1 MKKRT
6 LALMLA
12 GIMALG
18 TAGCSQ
24 SESTRS
30 ATAPAAQAEEVTGTV
45 TIKLAHNMDFVTIPD
60 AIVAAADRLNEKY
73 EAEGK
78 DLHIEIETDYQR
90 IDWDE
95 YMQNILFATKSGDG
109 PDIFTFS
116 GNIKDQVRSGLLLDI
131 SDIDTSKFVEGS
143 FDAFTVDGKIY
154 SMPFDIPTRAL
165 YYNKEVLKELG
176 WSDEEVEAFPGKIA
190 EGSFTWEDF
199 IALCQEVQEKGLV
212 EWGMLHRP
220 GKGNDFLDVLR
231 MYGSPYYNEE
241 GKLVVN
247 QDTVTG
253 FFQFIYDAANT
264 LKITPQDITQRV
276 WTDIQKM
283 VGEGDAFA
291 YYGPVFSSTYVAA
304 EANLTPEEL
313 AESIGFALFPK
324 SEKNEAPFTVAAPQS
339 VSINAHTEYPEIC
352 KALLEEVYAGDSVK
366 ELAVHGDT
374 IFSLTSVTKANE
386 MEEIT
391 TNPILEKIGYMADYV
406 VTTPPIEGES
416 VFRDELFKQ
425 IVLLELGQVN
435 PEDAFKD
442 FKVQVELNVDEDE
455 VVFELNE

>member
-131 SDIDTSKFVEGS
+131 CLLYTS
-143 FDAFTVDGKIY
+143 
-154 SMPFDIPTRAL
+154 P
-165 YYNKEVLKELG
+165 
-176 WSDEEVEAFPGKIA
+176 
-190 EGSFTWEDF
+190 
-199 IALCQEVQEKGLV
+199 
-212 EWGMLHRP
+212 
-220 GKGNDFLDVLR
+220 
-231 MYGSPYYNEE
+231 SP
-241 GKLVVN
+241 
-247 QDTVTG
+247 
-253 FFQFIYDAANT
+253 
-264 LKITPQDITQRV
+264 
-276 WTDIQKM
+276 
-283 VGEGDAFA
+283 
-291 YYGPVFSSTYVAA
+291 
-304 EANLTPEEL
+304 
-313 AESIGFALFPK
+313 
-324 SEKNEAPFTVAAPQS
+324 
-339 VSINAHTEYPEIC
+339 
-352 KALLEEVYAGDSVK
+352 
-366 ELAVHGDT
+366 
-374 IFSLTSVTKANE
+374 
-386 MEEIT
+386 
-391 TNPILEKIGYMADYV
+391 
-406 VTTPPIEGES
+406 
-416 VFRDELFKQ
+416 RD
-425 IVLLELGQVN
+425 
-435 PEDAFKD
+435 
-442 FKVQVELNVDEDE
+442 
-455 VVFELNE
+455 

>member
-1 MKKRT
+1 
-6 LALMLA
+6 
-12 GIMALG
+12 
-18 TAGCSQ
+18 
-24 SESTRS
+24 
-30 ATAPAAQAEEVTGTV
+30 
-45 TIKLAHNMDFVTIPD
+45 
-60 AIVAAADRLNEKY
+60 
-73 EAEGK
+73 
-78 DLHIEIETDYQR
+78 
-90 IDWDE
+90 
-95 YMQNILFATKSGDG
+95 
-109 PDIFTFS
+109 
-116 GNIKDQVRSGLLLDI
+116 
-131 SDIDTSKFVEGS
+131 
-143 FDAFTVDGKIY
+143 
-154 SMPFDIPTRAL
+154 
-165 YYNKEVLKELG
+165 
-176 WSDEEVEAFPGKIA
+176 
-190 EGSFTWEDF
+190 
-199 IALCQEVQEKGLV
+199 
-212 EWGMLHRP
+212 
-220 GKGNDFLDVLR
+220 

-425 IVLLELGQVN
+425 IVLLELGQVT